1 MIPLR
6 DSIRSRTFPLVN
18 LTIIILNLV
27 IYVWEV
33 MLGPQQ
39 LNQVFYV
46 FGLVPARAYDI
57 FISGASIT
65 PVLVNLFTSM
75 FIHGGW
81 IHVIGNML
89 FLWVFGD
96 NIEDRLGHFKY
107 LLFYLAAGV
116 AGGVAHILSNPA
128 STIPVVGASGAIAGV
143 LGAYALVFPRSRIL
157 TLLPIFIIFTLVEIP
172 ALIFIALW
180 FVIQIFNGVASLGGS
195 VNTVAYWAHVGGF
208 IAGAVLIKTMT
219 PRMVRGYYRT

>member
-6 DSIRSRTFPLVN
+6 DSIRSSTFPIVN
-18 LTIIILNLV
+18 LSIIILNLV

-39 LNQVFYV
+39 LNQIFYI
-46 FGLVPARAYDI
+46 FGLVPARALDI
-57 FISGASIT
+57 FLSGASIT
-65 PVLVNLFTSM
+65 PVLVNLFTSI

-81 IHVIGNML
+81 VHVIGNML

-143 LGAYALVFPRSRIL
+143 LGAYVVAFPRSRIL
-157 TLLPIFIIFTLVEIP
+157 ALVPIFIIFTLVEIP

-195 VNTVAYWAHVGGF
+195 VNPVAWWAHVGGF
-208 IAGAVLIKTMT
+208 ITGALLIKTMA
-219 PRMVRGYYRT
+219 PRGVRGYYRS